1 MMKRIISWGL
11 TFLFCLS
18 MVAPVLAD
26 ELDDRQAELN
36 SVRAQA
42 EDKRVQ
48 TEAAEKKVQSAA
60 SRLDAADR
68 QLAAAENELAVVEAK
83 RADTEGQI
91 SQNQVVLAN
100 TEKNL
105 QNRTA
110 VYNKRLRNIYEDGQI
125 NYLDVLFGAKDFQD
139 FSTRM
144 ELLKRVIKFDVG
156 LMDKIKSERQLI
168 LVKRQELEDEKATLV
183 SLQQEAAAKRAV
195 VSQRRAERASLLN
208 QAKSERDQADAEY
221 RDLLETSERI
231 EEMIRWIEAGGQN
244 VGHGSGTMMWPY
256 RGEITSPFGWRTHP
270 IFGDARYHS
279 GLDIAADYGDTVVAA
294 DDGVVAFAGWLG
306 GYGNAVIIEH
316 GNGISTLYGHN
327 SQLIVSEGQSVRKG
341 QPISYIGSTGYSTG
355 PHLHFEVR
363 INGQETDPRAYLP

>member
-1 MMKRIISWGL
+1 MLKRIISWGL

-26 ELDDRQAELN
+26 ELDDRQAELS
-36 SVRAQA
+36 SVRSQM

-195 VSQRRAERASLLN
+195 VSQRRAERASLLS

-363 INGQETDPRAYLP
+363 INGQETDPLAYLP

>member
-1 MMKRIISWGL
+1 MLKRVISWGL

-26 ELDDRQAELN
+26 ELDDRQAELS
-36 SVRAQA
+36 SVRSQM

-100 TEKNL
+100 TEKSL

-195 VSQRRAERASLLN
+195 VSQRRAERASLLS

-363 INGQETDPRAYLP
+363 INGQETDPLAYLP

>member
-1 MMKRIISWGL
+1 MLKRIISWGL

-26 ELDDRQAELN
+26 ELDDRQAELS
-36 SVRAQA
+36 SVRSQM

-100 TEKNL
+100 TEKSL

-168 LVKRQELEDEKATLV
+168 LVKRQELED
-183 SLQQEAAAKRAV
+183 
-195 VSQRRAERASLLN
+195 
-208 QAKSERDQADAEY
+208 
-221 RDLLETSERI
+221 
-231 EEMIRWIEAGGQN
+231 
-244 VGHGSGTMMWPY
+244 
-256 RGEITSPFGWRTHP
+256 
-270 IFGDARYHS
+270 
-279 GLDIAADYGDTVVAA
+279 
-294 DDGVVAFAGWLG
+294 
-306 GYGNAVIIEH
+306 
-316 GNGISTLYGHN
+316 
-327 SQLIVSEGQSVRKG
+327 
-341 QPISYIGSTGYSTG
+341 
-355 PHLHFEVR
+355 
-363 INGQETDPRAYLP
+363 

>member
-363 INGQETDPRAYLP
+363 INGQETDPLAYLP